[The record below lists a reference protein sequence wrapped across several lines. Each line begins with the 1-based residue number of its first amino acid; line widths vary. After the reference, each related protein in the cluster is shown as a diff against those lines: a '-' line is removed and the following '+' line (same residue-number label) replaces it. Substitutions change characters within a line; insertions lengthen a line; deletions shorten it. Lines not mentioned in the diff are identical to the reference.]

1 MKSLLIVFCVM
12 VLTELAGHSQ
22 QIEVSEKSRPH
33 TRDATVGYE
42 PTKVEEGFEAKNLDR
57 GTGGS
62 FGAEK
67 AGSLTGYQG
76 KLVSWFG
83 IVRELPSQEGGT
95 FLIEH
100 KYFDGL
106 NDFHIQL
113 ASLYG
118 AGDFRVSAADPKGA
132 VKRLCLV
139 RIIGTV
145 TAEKDGV
152 PTVKADYV
160 RVWNLGDY
168 TFMDYGIDASAE
180 RWKKLRQKMKLIYDP
195 TPDAAYYEKLLGK

>member
-1 MKSLLIVFCVM
+1 MKSSLIVFA
-12 VLTELAGHSQ
+12 VLLAAFASHAQ
-22 QIEVSEKSRPH
+22 QIEVSPKSRPH
-33 TRDATVGYE
+33 TRDATVGYS
-42 PTKVEEGFEAKNLDR
+42 PTKVEAGFDAKNPDV
-57 GTGGS
+57 GGDNG
-62 FGAEK
+62 FGAAK
-67 AGSLTGYQG
+67 AGTLLGYQG

-83 IVRELPSQEGGT
+83 IVREVPAAAGGT
-95 FLIEH
+95 YLIEN

-118 AGDFRVSAADPKGA
+118 AGDFRVTAADPKGA
-132 VKRLCLV
+132 IKRLCLV

-145 TAEKDGV
+145 TDEKDGV

-168 TFMDYGIDASAE
+168 TFMDYGVDASAE
-180 RWKKLRQKMKLIYDP
+180 RWKKLRQKMDLIYNP
-195 TPDAAYYEKLLGK
+195 SPDAAYYEKLLGK